1 MIWKIKNFHVR
12 TSLQKTCRGAFWS
25 RPSLRTL
32 KVWMQEGG
40 GECGS
45 LVVVCQHDIQRREK
59 NVRSRS
65 RRRTRGRL
73 FDLQRPCGCI
83 TCNTCNTCTFRSTCV
98 VIINVVANLWQY
110 SPFERQLVTLSL
122 VIICSV
128 AMEEMRYYQYI
139 FVLSRLYDVRSFTV
153 K

>member
-1 MIWKIKNFHVR
+1 MVGC
-12 TSLQKTCRGAFWS
+12 LTCRDPVDAS
-25 RPSLRTL
+25 PATPATPATPAHS
-32 KVWMQEGG
+32 
-40 GECGS
+40 
-45 LVVVCQHDIQRREK
+45 DQR
-59 NVRSRS
+59 
-65 RRRTRGRL
+65 
-73 FDLQRPCGCI
+73 
-83 TCNTCNTCTFRSTCV
+83 V